1 MIKNL
6 TNKKAT
12 RLVVEHND
20 RLTRF
25 RFNYIK
31 ILFSEYEIVV
41 VNEVE
46 SKEDLFE
53 NFVSLVTS
61 FCARIYGRRRSRRKT
76 EELIKKLENEGVN
89 SNDNDKTCR
98 ET

>member
-61 FCARIYGRRRSRRKT
+61 FCARIYGRRRSRHKT